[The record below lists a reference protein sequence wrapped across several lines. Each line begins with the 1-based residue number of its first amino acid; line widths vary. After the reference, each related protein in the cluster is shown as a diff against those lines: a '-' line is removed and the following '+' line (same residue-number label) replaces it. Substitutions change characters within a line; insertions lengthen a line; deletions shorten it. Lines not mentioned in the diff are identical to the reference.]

1 MPLKEKS
8 FKFPIGV
15 ATKYNVPFELMIY
28 SPFKILVY
36 SSILLF
42 FLSCSSTT
50 DKNFEEFNLNL
61 PSNVITEKIYRE
73 IKSISMNKDFEIIRS
88 ENLTKKESIFTQG
101 FLASYYLNNKYS
113 NRQKKVSFISTKEKL
128 SSCKEDNQSAV
139 IHIIFRNSL
148 KENLLKECNFD
159 KSRTYVINLENE
171 DSINDYREI
180 SIRNQI
186 FFNKPSILKIIEE
199 NKFLFISSKI
209 KEIVERILNRNL
221 QFTSRKRQDINSII
235 LSSNSESTK
244 RILPALKFNLLQD
257 IKIFNMPNHFDAW
270 SNSSTPN
277 DLNSSKGLEYPI
289 LVNKMNFGD
298 QEFLKLSSD
307 EKIIYSLGFDTLGII
322 SDKDYFG
329 FLGQYSARNN
339 KIILQPISVD
349 FEGDQIQ
356 QRF

>member
-186 FFNKPSILKIIEE
+186 FFN
-199 NKFLFISSKI
+199 
-209 KEIVERILNRNL
+209 
-221 QFTSRKRQDINSII
+221 SR
-235 LSSNSESTK
+235 
-244 RILPALKFNLLQD
+244 
-257 IKIFNMPNHFDAW
+257 
-270 SNSSTPN
+270 
-277 DLNSSKGLEYPI
+277 
-289 LVNKMNFGD
+289 
-298 QEFLKLSSD
+298 
-307 EKIIYSLGFDTLGII
+307 
-322 SDKDYFG
+322 
-329 FLGQYSARNN
+329 
-339 KIILQPISVD
+339 
-349 FEGDQIQ
+349 
-356 QRF
+356 